1 MIKDLFNKK
10 AIAVICAA
18 TLSISSV
25 ALAFTTSGGY
35 GMADSAASAS
45 ASASAQPSDEPET
58 PTESEPDTPPVKPS
72 ETPEKPTTD
81 TPSDKPSDKPSDE
94 PSTDP
99 VELDTYQVVGTL
111 VGTWD
116 AGKGIYMTQSKD
128 DANIYTATVL
138 GVAANEYEYQVIKN
152 DSWEEKYCG
161 PTKGFANDASFA
173 NLKCNVK
180 EACDVT
186 VTLNL
191 NDMTLKTSV
200 DEEKPDQTDMS
211 AATVTLEKSKVT
223 FNNAVITPVVTKVQ
237 LGTTELKAG
246 TDYEVEEI
254 APKNAG
260 KYTVKVN
267 GKGDYK
273 GQACATFTI
282 AARGINNSK
291 TTATVS
297 SKTYTGKKLTSSKY
311 SLKVKI
317 GSKTVTLKKGTDY
330 TVKAVSRTSAG
341 SSTVKF
347 TGKGNY
353 SGTKSAKFVVKP
365 QSIKK
370 AKVTVSN
377 KVYTGKSLTT
387 TVKVKLGSKTL
398 KKNVGYKVSYS
409 NNKKIGKATVTIKGK
424 GNYTGTIKKSFKIV
438 PGKSKIK
445 KAVSVKGNKVKVQ
458 FSKVKGAK
466 NYKVS
471 YRIKGAKK
479 WKAVTTKKTTVVLSK
494 LKKNKTYQ
502 IKVTASAKSG
512 KTTYTG
518 SASSIKS
525 VKVKK

>member
-10 AIAVICAA
+10 ALAVICAA

-35 GMADSAASAS
+35 GMADSEASAS
-45 ASASAQPSDEPET
+45 ASASAQPSEEPSSSIT
-58 PTESEPDTPPVKPS
+58 PVNPS
-72 ETPEKPTTD
+72 EEPTSEEPTSEE
-81 TPSDKPSDKPSDE
+81 PSSDKPSDKPSDE
-94 PSTDP
+94 PSSEP
-99 VELDTYQVVGTL
+99 IELDTYQVLGSL

-138 GVAANEYEYQVIKN
+138 GVTAGEYEYQVIKN
-152 DSWEEKYCG
+152 DDWDQKYSG
-161 PTKGFANDASFA
+161 AAGFTNSNYA

-180 EACDVT
+180 ETCDVV

-191 NDMTLKTSV
+191 KDMTLKTSV
-200 DEEKPDQTDMS
+200 DEETPVQIDMS

-223 FNNAVITPVVTKVQ
+223 FNNAVITPVVTKVMF
-237 LGTTELKAG
+237 GTTELKAG
-246 TDYEVEEI
+246 TDYEVEELS
-254 APKNAG
+254 AKNVG

-282 AARGINNSK
+282 AARTINSSK

-297 SKTYTGKKLTSSKY
+297 SKTYTGKKLTSSSY

-353 SGTKSAKFVVKP
+353 SGTKTAKFVVKP

-424 GNYTGTIKKSFKIV
+424 GNYTGTIKKTFKIV

-445 KAVSVKGNKVKVQ
+445 KAVNVKGNKVKVQ
-458 FSKVKGAK
+458 FSSVKGA
-466 NYKVS
+466 NSYKVS

-479 WKAVTTKKTTVVLSK
+479 WKTVTTKKTTVVLSK

-518 SASSIKS
+518 SDSSIKS